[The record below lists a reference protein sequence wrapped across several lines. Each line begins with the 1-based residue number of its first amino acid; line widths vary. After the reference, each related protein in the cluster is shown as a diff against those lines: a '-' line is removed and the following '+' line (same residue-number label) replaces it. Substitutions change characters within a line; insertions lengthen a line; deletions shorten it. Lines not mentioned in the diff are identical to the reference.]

1 MSENSS
7 NQPYYLKY
15 RELGWLERQLPLAP
29 DFFSEKLIDTI
40 CRRVGREKKIDQMTL
55 AKELRVIAEA
65 YWIAA
70 MSSPLGIGDGPIL
83 QGPDERKRTIQSSV
97 LHPAQKLIAALSD
110 ENLTL
115 LSEWPDGAVSAPP
128 DRKKLLRELELLVGR
143 VADLIDAMEGRT
155 RRGSPLSNEFKI
167 DLAEVLTEVFRQYF
181 PDVPARRGGY
191 DRTKTASSEYTKFM
205 EACGLE
211 IFGPSFSFSG
221 QVLDAATLP
230 PGK

>member
-1 MSENSS
+1 MSKNSP

-15 RELGWLERQLPLAP
+15 RELGWLERQLPPAP
-29 DFFSEKLIDTI
+29 DFFSEKLIDKI
-40 CRRVGREKKIDQMTL
+40 CRRSGGEKKIDQMEL
-55 AKELRVIAEA
+55 AKELRVIAQA

-83 QGPDERKRTIQSSV
+83 QGSDDRKRLIQSSV
-97 LHPAQKLIAALSD
+97 LHPAQKLVAALSD

-128 DRKKLLRELELLVGR
+128 DRKNLLRELELLIGR
-143 VADLIDAMEGRT
+143 VTDLIDAMEGRT
-155 RRGSPLSNEFKI
+155 QRGSPLSKEFKI

-205 EACGLE
+205 EACGIE

-230 PGK
+230 PKT

>member
-1 MSENSS
+1 V
-7 NQPYYLKY
+7 
-15 RELGWLERQLPLAP
+15 A
-29 DFFSEKLIDTI
+29 
-40 CRRVGREKKIDQMTL
+40 L
-55 AKELRVIAEA
+55 AKDLQVIAEA

-115 LSEWPDGAVSAPP
+115 LSEWPDGSVSAPP

-211 IFGPSFSFSG
+211 IFGPNFSFSG